1 MRRCASGTIAP
12 HGFPCYCTQAKST
25 ERWVSMPYLPKIW
38 RAHSRNGA
46 EHLRSSTPVDEV
58 DSHDTLFVIYLC
70 TVYHIP

>member
-46 EHLRSSTPVDEV
+46 EHLRSSTPRPV